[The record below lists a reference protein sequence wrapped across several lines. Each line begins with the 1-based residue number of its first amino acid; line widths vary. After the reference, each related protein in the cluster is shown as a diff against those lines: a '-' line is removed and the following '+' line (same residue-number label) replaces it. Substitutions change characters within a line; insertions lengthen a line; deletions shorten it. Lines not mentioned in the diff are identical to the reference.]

1 MFPTFLC
8 TWGYTPGPRPISL
21 SLPLHNTAKAE
32 RESRPHHVKR
42 SSKPGFHKYGPL
54 AAPLQLL
61 SLPEQLCIPVA
72 GVALPSPQLF
82 RYTSLQVCS
91 RLVGVGTALIIHL
104 GTSCQLLEKLPHTWK
119 YVTVILRQ
127 TFTLACAVQKASPC
141 SPLSL

>member
-1 MFPTFLC
+1 
-8 TWGYTPGPRPISL
+8 
-21 SLPLHNTAKAE
+21 
-32 RESRPHHVKR
+32 
-42 SSKPGFHKYGPL
+42 L

-82 RYTSLQVCS
+82 RYTSLRVCS

-119 YVTVILRQ
+119 YVTVTDSQANIYLGMRGAEGI
-127 TFTLACAVQKASPC
+127 TMLTSVAVGNLHP
-141 SPLSL
+141 